1 MGVIL
6 DRIRQW
12 WDTADR
18 TQRLVTVFGG
28 AFLILMLGM
37 TIFFAGKPK
46 LQPVIPG
53 LSDVERGSIYDELTK
68 GGFQVEI
75 TPQGEVVVPSKD
87 VPKAK
92 MYLATKNKLP
102 KSGGQSL
109 SMIDSIGIG
118 DSQRKENEKIIAAK
132 EAELAESIS
141 TMNGVGGAQVH
152 LTLGKDS
159 PFGDQTTPPT
169 AAVRVTESNEGELS
183 TESGIAMAR
192 LVQNAIT
199 GMNAKGV
206 TVLTDTGR
214 MIYDGQEVDST
225 STLANRKME
234 AEAAESKR
242 RATELQRE
250 LDQVFGKGNTIV
262 QVDVQLNMDTTS
274 IKKDETIRS
283 GDPFVEESASES
295 MSSNTN
301 EPIRGTGAESNIP
314 GQPTTTDQTDKAS
327 NYKNEQKTKQY
338 PTSQTQTEI
347 EKAAGEIIGM
357 NVNVMANS
365 TVITDMKPL
374 ESRVASYIAPWKDN
388 VRFSENVTPVAFSDS
403 ADKAQA
409 AAAKAAAGSAKMQ
422 QIISLLPVGAL
433 VAVALLLIKSLSST
447 IKKTQNQTLVLA
459 NGDKLTIPVNSDP
472 KLLAMLE
479 EASRP
484 VMLASLPGGTS
495 HYDDDEDEV
504 EEVEES
510 IDENGD
516 TVVTTRK
523 KKKKR
528 KSDMYSEEEEEDDL
542 SIESIKKKVDIPLE
556 QIRKMAKNNPE
567 AVSMLLK
574 SWMMEEAK

>member
-1 MGVIL
+1 MGAIL

-18 TQRLVTVFGG
+18 TQRMVTVFGG

-37 TIFFAGKPK
+37 TVYFAGKPK

-53 LSDVERGSIYDELTK
+53 LSDLERGSIYDELTK

-75 TPQGEVVVPSKD
+75 TPQGEVVVPTKD

-132 EAELAESIS
+132 EAELAGSIA
-141 TMNGVGGAQVH
+141 TMNGVAAAQVH

-169 AAVRVTESNEGELS
+169 AAVRVTEAGEGELT
-183 TESGIAMAR
+183 TEAGIAMAR
-192 LVQNAIT
+192 LVQNSIT
-199 GMNAKGV
+199 GMNTKGV
-206 TVLTDTGR
+206 TVFTDTGR
-214 MIYDGQEVDST
+214 MIYDGQEADSS
-225 STLANRKME
+225 STMASRKME
-234 AEAAESKR
+234 AEATESKR

-274 IKKDETIRS
+274 IKKDETIRN
-283 GDPFVEESASES
+283 GDPVVEETATEN

-301 EPIRGTGAESNIP
+301 EPVQGAGAETNIP
-314 GQPTTTDQTDKAS
+314 GQATTTDKTDKAS

-338 PTSQTQTEI
+338 PTSQTQTAI

-365 TVITDMKPL
+365 TVITDIKPL
-374 ESRVASYIAPWKDN
+374 QSRVASYIAPWKDN
-388 VRFSENVTPVAFSDS
+388 EKFTQNVTPVAFSD
-403 ADKAQA
+403 AAAKAQTE
-409 AAAKAAAGSAKMQ
+409 AAKAAAGSAKMQ

-433 VAVALLLIKSLSST
+433 IAVALLLIKSLTST

-484 VMLASLPGGTS
+484 IAMSALPSGE
-495 HYDDDEDEV
+495 DDYEETIEEV
-504 EEVEES
+504 EEV
-510 IDENGD
+510 DDNGD

-523 KKKKR
+523 KKKK
-528 KSDMYSEEEEEDDL
+528 KKTDMYEDDDEDDM
-542 SIESIKKKVDIPLE
+542 SIDSIKKKVDVPLE

-567 AVSMLLK
+567 AVSLLLK

>member
-1 MGVIL
+1 MGAIL

-18 TQRLVTVFGG
+18 TQKLVTVFGG
-28 AFLILMLGM
+28 AFLIIMLAM

-53 LSDVERGSIYDELTK
+53 LSDAERGSIYDELTK

-75 TPQGEVVVPSKD
+75 TPQGEVVVPSKE

-109 SMIDSIGIG
+109 TMIDSIGIG

-132 EAELAESIS
+132 EAELAESIA
-141 TMNGVGGAQVH
+141 TMTGVAAAQVH

-169 AAVRVTESNEGELS
+169 AAVRVTEAGEGELS

-192 LVQNAIT
+192 LVQNSIT
-199 GMNAKGV
+199 GMTSKGV
-206 TVLTDTGR
+206 TVLTDSGK
-214 MIYDGQEVDST
+214 MIYDGQEVDSS
-225 STLANRKME
+225 STLANHKME

-242 RATELQRE
+242 RAAELQRE

-274 IKKDETIRS
+274 IKRDETIRS
-283 GDPFVEESASES
+283 GDPVIEESATES

-301 EPIRGTGAESNIP
+301 EPVVGTGAESNIP
-314 GQPTTTDQTDKAS
+314 GQATTTDKTDKAS

-365 TVITDMKPL
+365 TAITDTKPL
-374 ESRVASYIAPWKDN
+374 ESRMASYIAPWQGN
-388 VRFSENVTPVAFSDS
+388 ERFTQNVTSVEFSDS
-403 ADKAQA
+403 AQKAQA

-422 QIISLLPVGAL
+422 QLISLLPVGAL

-447 IKKTQNQTLVLA
+447 IKKTQNQTLVLS

-484 VMLASLPGGTS
+484 VMLSSLPGGA
-495 HYDDDEDEV
+495 YDDEEEI
-504 EEVEES
+504 EEVEET

-528 KSDMYSEEEEEDDL
+528 KSDIYADEDDDDDL
-542 SIESIKKKVDIPLE
+542 SIESIKKKVDVPLE

-574 SWMMEEAK
+574 SWMMEESK